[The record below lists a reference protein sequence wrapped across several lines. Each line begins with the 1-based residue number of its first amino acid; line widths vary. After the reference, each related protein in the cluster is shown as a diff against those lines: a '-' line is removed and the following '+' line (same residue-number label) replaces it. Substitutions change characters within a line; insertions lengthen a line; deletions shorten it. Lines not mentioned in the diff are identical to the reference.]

1 MLSEVIWEMDKEA
14 IIYFDRLG
22 FGWVL
27 DDMMVKEMELCN
39 LKEENIVNRS
49 LIRII
54 ENLLD
59 NPGV

>member
-39 LKEENIVNRS
+39 LKEENIVSRS

-59 NPGV
+59 NPGG

>member
-39 LKEENIVNRS
+39 LKEENIVSRS

>member
-1 MLSEVIWEMDKEA
+1 MLSEANWEMDKEA
-14 IIYFDRLG
+14 IIFFDKLG

-27 DDMMVKEMELCN
+27 DDIMVKEMELHN
-39 LKEENIVNRS
+39 LKEENIVNKS
-49 LIRII
+49 LIQII